1 MLRRQGITVT
11 AATHRLEGM
20 SVADKNELLFTHSIN
35 FNDLPAWQKRGV
47 GVYWESFTKEGYSPI
62 TQQPVTTQRQRLF
75 TQYDLPLRED
85 YSRLIEKILLETHL
99 KSSCY

>member
-1 MLRRQGITVT
+1 
-11 AATHRLEGM
+11 M